1 MSLSHYQAVL
11 FDLDGTLCD
20 TALDFTLALNRL
32 LADEQRPSLSLS
44 QVRAQVSNGAL
55 AIIQQAFLDIKDEP
69 RLLSL
74 RGRLVDYYQQHIV
87 WHTQI
92 YPGLEKL
99 LAQLASKQIPWGVV
113 SNKPESLTR
122 EIMQRL
128 DFPYAARAI
137 VGGDTLNVAKPHPE
151 PLLLAAE
158 HCQTPPEHCLY
169 IGDHHRDVAAAKA
182 AGMTSIAASYGYISS
197 DDNPHTWGA
206 DWVVDSPYQLLT
218 LLNLSV

>member
-32 LADEQRPSLSLS
+32 LADEQRQSLSLS

-55 AIIQQAFLDIKDEP
+55 AIIQQAFPDIKDEP
-69 RLLSL
+69 TLLSL

-128 DFPYAARAI
+128 NFPYAARAI
-137 VGGDTLNVAKPHPE
+137 IGGDTLKVAKPHPE

-158 HCQTPPEHCLY
+158 HCQTPPGHCLY

>member
-32 LADEQRPSLSLS
+32 LADEQRQSLSLS

-55 AIIQQAFLDIKDEP
+55 AIIQQAFPDIKDEP
-69 RLLSL
+69 TLLSL
-74 RGRLVDYYQQHIV
+74 RCRLVDYYQQHIV

-128 DFPYAARAI
+128 NFPYAARAI
-137 VGGDTLNVAKPHPE
+137 IGGDTLKVAKPHPE

-158 HCQTPPEHCLY
+158 HCQTPPGHCLY